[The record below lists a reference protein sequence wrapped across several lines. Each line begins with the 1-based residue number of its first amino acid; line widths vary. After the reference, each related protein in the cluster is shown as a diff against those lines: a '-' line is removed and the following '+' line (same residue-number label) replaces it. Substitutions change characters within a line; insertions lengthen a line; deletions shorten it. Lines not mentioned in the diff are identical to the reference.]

1 MTARILVFIVTLA
14 VLGAVPGAHAAGDL
28 TAQKPIVLTVELGD
42 AKGALRFSPDT
53 LRFEAGKLY
62 QLRLMNPSG
71 VAHYFSSEKLAAAVY
86 TRKVQVNGAD
96 GKPRAE
102 IKGYVR
108 EIEVF
113 PGASAEWWFV
123 PVKIG
128 TLTDLRCT
136 IAGHT
141 EAGMVGRIVIE

>member
-1 MTARILVFIVTLA
+1 MAARISMLIVSLA
-14 VLGAVPGAHAAGDL
+14 VLGTAFGANAAGDL
-28 TAQKPIVLTVELGD
+28 AAQKPIVRTVELGD

-53 LRFEAGKLY
+53 LRLETGKLY
-62 QLRLMNPSG
+62 QLRLVNLSD

-102 IKGYVR
+102 IKGHVR

-113 PGASAEWWFV
+113 PEASAEWWFV
-123 PVKIG
+123 PVKAG

-141 EAGMVGRIVIE
+141 EAGMKGRIVIE

>member
-1 MTARILVFIVTLA
+1 MAARILVFITTLV
-14 VLGAVPGAHAAGDL
+14 VLGSALGAHAAGDL

-53 LRFEAGKLY
+53 LRLETGKLY
-62 QLRLMNPSG
+62 QLRLVNPSA

-96 GKPRAE
+96 GKARAE

-123 PVKIG
+123 PVKTG
-128 TLTDLRCT
+128 TLTDLRCA

>member
-1 MTARILVFIVTLA
+1 MAARILVFIVSLT
-14 VLGAVPGAHAAGDL
+14 VLGVAPGAEAAGDL
-28 TAQKPIVLTVELGD
+28 TAQKPIVLTVALGD
-42 AKGALRFSPDT
+42 AKGALKFSPDT
-53 LRFEAGKLY
+53 LRLETGKLY
-62 QLRLMNPSG
+62 QLRLVNPSG

-96 GKPRAE
+96 GKARAE
-102 IKGYVR
+102 IKGQVR

-123 PVKIG
+123 PVKTG

-136 IAGHT
+136 IAGHA
-141 EAGMVGRIVIE
+141 EGGMAGRIVIE

>member
-1 MTARILVFIVTLA
+1 MAARILALIVTLIVFGSA
-14 VLGAVPGAHAAGDL
+14 PGANATGDL
-28 TAQKPIVLTVELGD
+28 TAQKPALLTVELGD
-42 AKGALRFSPDT
+42 PKGALRFSPDT
-53 LRFEAGKLY
+53 LRLETGKLY
-62 QLRLMNPSG
+62 QLRLVNPSG
-71 VAHYFSSEKLAAAVY
+71 VAHYFGSEKLAAAVY

-102 IKGYVR
+102 IKGHVR

-123 PVKIG
+123 PVKTG

>member
-1 MTARILVFIVTLA
+1 MTARIPAFVVTLV
-14 VLGAVPGAHAAGDL
+14 VLGSAPIANAGGDL

-42 AKGALRFSPDT
+42 AKGAPRFSPDT
-53 LRFEAGKLY
+53 LRLETGKLY
-62 QLRLMNPSG
+62 QLRLVNPSS
-71 VAHYFSSEKLAAAVY
+71 VAHYFTSEKFAAAVY
-86 TRKVQVNGAD
+86 TRKVQINGAD

-102 IKGYVR
+102 IKGSVR

-123 PVKIG
+123 PIKTG
-128 TLTDLRCT
+128 SLTDLRCT